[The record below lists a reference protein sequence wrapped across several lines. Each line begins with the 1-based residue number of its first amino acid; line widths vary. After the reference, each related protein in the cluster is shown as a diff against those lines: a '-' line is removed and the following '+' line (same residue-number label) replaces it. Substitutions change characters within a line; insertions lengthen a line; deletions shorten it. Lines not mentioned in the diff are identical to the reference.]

1 MRSKKL
7 LLNPFWV
14 AGVIWKHG
22 LTRLIKNDRFYL
34 KVAYFLSMNGKV
46 LHLDQPRTYSEKL
59 QWLKL
64 NERHEEYTK
73 MVDKVQAKDYVASII
88 GEQYIIPT
96 LGVWEHFDDIDF
108 GKLPNQFVLKCSHD
122 SQGIVIC
129 RDKSKLDI
137 EAARKKI
144 NRCLKRNY
152 YWCGREY
159 PYRDVPKRILAEKL
173 MVDESGTELKDYKF
187 FCFDGEVKMLYVAS
201 ERGKS
206 TKFDYFDL
214 DCNHLPFRQ
223 SYPIS
228 QKTLVKPKNFEQM
241 IEVAR
246 RLSQGFRHVRVD
258 LYNVN
263 GEIYFGELT
272 FFNNAGLLPFQPHE
286 WDYKIGEWLKLPI

>member
-34 KVAYFLSMNGKV
+34 KVAYFLSMNGRM
-46 LHLDQPRTYSEKL
+46 LHLDHPRTYSEKL

-64 NERHEEYTK
+64 NEHHEEYTK

-88 GEQYIIPT
+88 GECYIIPT
-96 LGVWEHFDDIDF
+96 IGVWENFDDIDF
-108 GKLPNQFVLKCSHD
+108 EQLPDQFVLKCSHD

-129 RDKSKLDI
+129 REKSKLDI

-144 NRCLKRNY
+144 NRCLRRNY

-201 ERGKS
+201 ERGKA
-206 TKFDYFDL
+206 TKFDFFDL
-214 DCNHLPFRQ
+214 NFKHLPFRQ

-228 QKTLVKPKNFEQM
+228 QKTLLKPKNFDKM
-241 IEVAR
+241 VEVAR
-246 RLSQGFRHVRVD
+246 QLSQGFRHVRVD

-286 WDYKIGEWLKLPI
+286 WDYKIGEWLELPV

>member
-22 LTRLIKNDRFYL
+22 LTRLIKDDRFYL

-46 LHLDQPRTYSEKL
+46 LNLEHPRTYSEKL

-64 NERHEEYTK
+64 NERHEEYTRL
-73 MVDKVQAKDYVASII
+73 VDKVQAKDYVAGII
-88 GEQYIIPT
+88 GEEYIIPT
-96 LGVWEHFDDIDF
+96 LGVWEKFDDIDF
-108 GKLPNQFVLKCSHD
+108 DRLPNQFVLKCSHD
-122 SQGIVIC
+122 SQGFVIC

-201 ERGKS
+201 ERGKA

-214 DCNHLPFRQ
+214 DFNHLPFCQ

-228 QKTLVKPKNFEQM
+228 QKKLVKPKNFDKM

-263 GEIYFGELT
+263 GAIYFGELT

-286 WDYKIGEWLKLPI
+286 WDYRIGEWLKLPV